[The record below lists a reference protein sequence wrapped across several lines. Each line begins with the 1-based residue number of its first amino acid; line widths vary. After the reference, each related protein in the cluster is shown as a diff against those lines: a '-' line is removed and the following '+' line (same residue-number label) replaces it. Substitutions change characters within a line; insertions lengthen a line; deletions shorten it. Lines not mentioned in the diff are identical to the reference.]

1 MNKLA
6 AITAFLGGQK
16 NRYMQYEPNRSL
28 EEKMAVA
35 AGIEKLTDWS
45 FATRRILQTFP
56 CSSVFLEIT
65 GQQVGTV
72 QHKAERSKPRR
83 RGMGGRR

>member
-1 MNKLA
+1 MIVPISTSETPLIQGEKKMNKLA

-35 AGIEKLTDWS
+35 AGIEKLDGLELCYPAD
-45 FATRRILQTFP
+45 FADLP
-56 CSSVFLEIT
+56 
-65 GQQVGTV
+65 
-72 QHKAERSKPRR
+72 
-83 RGMGGRR
+83 